1 MPQEYGYFAIN
12 VSGRAMGKQEP
23 AGSSFELTGITSPSR
38 TNAIQAKISTEIA
51 QDWKLGLRSKFDK
64 KQLDEIVAAFK
75 EGSGSPVKRLAAAF
89 GKTLGVEVKHSDA
102 IGPVGVDTGGGVE
115 VSQTPF
121 FFFSKWS
128 CSRTT
133 VIEGVQ
139 IKYQVKIEG
148 RVHVGLSKRGWA
160 EVGRRVG
167 ANVVRQFLQR
177 AGAPLARLGA
187 WVASSGALTVAFS
200 LAGGVVG
207 TFGLVAL
214 AGYLTRQAHRAGTA
228 AGIEAWYVS
237 AYSRKVFNL
246 PSPSGYVT
254 TNTFGNAPQLAGQ
267 MVQAGETD
275 AVADA
280 RRTAQ
285 QTFHDS
291 DYQTVSEAEI
301 LRRHRARLEQ
311 PHGGSTSLARHYLE
325 QELRKRAR
333 VKLGLR

>member
-12 VSGRAMGKQEP
+12 VSGRVMGRHEP

-64 KQLDEIVAAFK
+64 NQLDEIVAAFK

-115 VSQTPF
+115 LSQTPF

-139 IKYQVKIEG
+139 IKYQVTIEG
-148 RVHVGLSKRGWA
+148 RVHVGLSKNGWA

-177 AGAPLARLGA
+177 GGAPLARLGA
-187 WVASSGALTVAFS
+187 WVASSMSLIVAVS
-200 LAGGVVG
+200 LAAGVVC
-207 TFGLVAL
+207 TFGLVAFTM
-214 AGYLTRQAHRAGTA
+214 YVTRSAHRAGPVK
-228 AGIEAWYVS
+228 GIESWYVS
-237 AYSRKVFNL
+237 AYSRKVFGQ
-246 PSPSGYVT
+246 PSPSGCVPI
-254 TNTFGNAPQLAGQ
+254 NTFDNALQ
-267 MVQAGETD
+267 MAQAGETD

-285 QTFHDS
+285 QTFHDP

-311 PHGGSTSLARHYLE
+311 PHGGSTSLAQHYLE
-325 QELRKRAR
+325 QELKKRAR